1 MRSNLTQLT
10 EVDAPINVP
19 LLDFGVPSTNSS
31 PFGSSNQKSNKMGSL
46 VDFMG
51 FSTPEPKTPNA
62 VQANDLLGNSSPKMG
77 MKENGSNL
85 VQISPEHALIA
96 KPKTPP
102 HLISIAPGKPLIES
116 KEFFNKTNEF
126 FENLANTSKLVNVT
140 PEKEADKT
148 LVEENLETTLVQIT
162 PPRRISVCNRAF
174 ELKSRLEQL
183 IKTGADK
190 SDIAKVLEEL
200 ENEIH
205 KIDILSKVKNLSPGG
220 IRSMEEESRKKLQA
234 KM

>member
-10 EVDAPINVP
+10 EVDAPINCP
-19 LLDFGVPSTNSS
+19 LLDFGVQSNAS
-31 PFGSSNQKSNKMGSL
+31 PFGSTNQKSDKMGSL

-51 FSTPEPKTPNA
+51 FNTPEPKSPNA
-62 VQANDLLGNSSPKMG
+62 AKATEPNLSGKSSRMI
-77 MKENGSNL
+77 ENVSNL

-96 KPKTPP
+96 KPKTPQ
-102 HLISIAPGKPLIES
+102 HLISIVPEKPILES

-140 PEKEADKT
+140 PEKDADKT
-148 LVEENLETTLVQIT
+148 LVGENLETTLVQIT

-174 ELKSRLEQL
+174 ELKSRLEKL

-200 ENEIH
+200 ENEIY
-205 KIDILSKVKNLSPGG
+205 KVDILSKVKNFSPGG

-234 KM
+234 TM